1 MEIQVGSVREETGIL
16 KSQLAC
22 FSWSRKIWKM
32 SARKLDLFISQS
44 SSLGTASQIHKSTH
58 YEDSET
64 WDEDVW
70 DYRGENFSAT
80 SDSFPF
86 WPLIETEVTNE
97 GEYGSAS
104 NSLVSCKIGWIAGVF
119 QAFGRIQD
127 GICVTEYTWQVCLT
141 GEDWF
146 LWSEEEKEVY
156 WSTGV
161 FLTRGHDYSLTAWV
175 VHWAG
180 GTDQQDRGDPL
191 FFKTTG
197 LSDLWHLCRMKY
209 GRFVFKTPQL
219 LSIPQQIF
227 LSGFLGKK
235 SQLRL
240 KFLWGP
246 PKHNC

>member
-1 MEIQVGSVREETGIL
+1 M
-16 KSQLAC
+16 
-22 FSWSRKIWKM
+22 
-32 SARKLDLFISQS
+32 
-44 SSLGTASQIHKSTH
+44 
-58 YEDSET
+58 
-64 WDEDVW
+64 
-70 DYRGENFSAT
+70 
-80 SDSFPF
+80 
-86 WPLIETEVTNE
+86 
-97 GEYGSAS
+97 
-104 NSLVSCKIGWIAGVF
+104 
-119 QAFGRIQD
+119 
-127 GICVTEYTWQVCLT
+127 
-141 GEDWF
+141 
-146 LWSEEEKEVY
+146 Y